1 LILFI
6 GNPFLMTKV
15 LLSISLFL
23 VGFVSYSQVPTIS
36 DSTINANTNFHFQL
50 TSVTQYKFA
59 LPPTYEGANSLSVG
73 DESASTLTATIFWG
87 TKLWK
92 GAAVYINPEVA
103 GGSGISSAK
112 GIAAF
117 TNGEAFRVGDPEP
130 KIYAA
135 RAFLKQIINLGGE
148 LDYIG
153 EGANEVY
160 KTRSRKYLMAVAGKF
175 SIADFFD
182 NNSYSHDPRSQFLN
196 WGLMSNGAWDY
207 PANVRGYTLGAMLEY
222 GDKNFKIRGATT
234 LVPKEANGND
244 LDLNIGQANSSV
256 IEFEKP
262 IKLVERKG
270 IIRVLGFYTSAK
282 MGVYNQATS
291 QSPIN
296 PDITSTRK
304 YGRNKYGMGI
314 NLEQE
319 IAKGIGFFTR
329 ASWNDGKNETWAFT
343 EIDHSASAGVVIQG
357 VRWKRAND
365 VFGIG
370 SVASGLS
377 QEHKNYLAAGGY
389 GFIIGDGRLT
399 YGAEWITELYYKAK
413 LFSDT
418 FYLTANYQYV
428 TNPGYNM
435 ERGPAHVIGL
445 RAHVEF

>member
-1 LILFI
+1 MILFI
-6 GNPFLMTKV
+6 GNLFLMTKV

-117 TNGEAFRVGDPEP
+117 TNGEAFRVGNPEP

-207 PANVRGYTLGAMLEY
+207 PANVRGYTWGAMLEY
-222 GDKNFKIRGATT
+222 GKK
-234 LVPKEANGND
+234 
-244 LDLNIGQANSSV
+244 
-256 IEFEKP
+256 
-262 IKLVERKG
+262 
-270 IIRVLGFYTSAK
+270 TS
-282 MGVYNQATS
+282 
-291 QSPIN
+291 
-296 PDITSTRK
+296 K
-304 YGRNKYGMGI
+304 YE
-314 NLEQE
+314 EQRLW
-319 IAKGIGFFTR
+319 FQR
-329 ASWNDGKNETWAFT
+329 RQMET
-343 EIDHSASAGVVIQG
+343 ILI
-357 VRWKRAND
+357 
-365 VFGIG
+365 
-370 SVASGLS
+370 
-377 QEHKNYLAAGGY
+377 
-389 GFIIGDGRLT
+389 
-399 YGAEWITELYYKAK
+399 
-413 LFSDT
+413 
-418 FYLTANYQYV
+418 
-428 TNPGYNM
+428 
-435 ERGPAHVIGL
+435 
-445 RAHVEF
+445 